1 MYPDYER
8 SSDRDLEAH
17 GNFSNRFFD
26 IIRCTNTLESALA
39 LEDREVGRWHALE
52 EALLLP
58 FDVCSILSGVWH
70 GRDIHDL

>member
-17 GNFSNRFFD
+17 GNFSNRLLD
-26 IIRCTNTLESALA
+26 ILRCTNTLEPTLT
-39 LEDREVGRWHALE
+39 LEDREVGRRDAIN
-52 EALLLP
+52 EALFLP